1 MMWSFVSR
9 TTGETK
15 LEFWENN
22 EILFRTLIYNG
33 MYDIILHHT
42 GIEAMIMDLN
52 WSGLDKYKYYEF
64 LKALQA
70 F

>member
-1 MMWSFVSR
+1 MWSFVSR
-9 TTGETK
+9 TTGVTGLVTLATK
-15 LEFWENN
+15 

-64 LKALQA
+64 
-70 F
+70 

>member
-1 MMWSFVSR
+1 M
-9 TTGETK
+9 
-15 LEFWENN
+15 
-22 EILFRTLIYNG
+22 FRTLIYNG

-52 WSGLDKYKYYEF
+52 WSALDKYKYYEF